1 LQAQVSALGR
11 QVEEER
17 LQAKR
22 QEIEAGKYIQ
32 IVKILEEELRGA
44 RDTIAR

>member
-1 LQAQVSALGR
+1 LQAKVSALGR

-22 QEIEAGKYIQ
+22 QEIEAGKYVQ

-44 RDTIAR
+44 KDTVKR